1 MFFRS
6 GSGFQLQF
14 IFPKCFPFQTN
25 VILDETDKL
34 FDNNYFAKT
43 NFFGRKFSLKYC
55 PPAKVQKDRQ
65 TFFHYLNVDQN
76 SKSFFRSKEI
86 LKSHLL

>member
-14 IFPKCFPFQTN
+14 ILQKCFPFQTN

-55 PPAKVQKDRQ
+55 PPAKGTKRQ
-65 TFFHYLNVDQN
+65 ADLFSL
-76 SKSFFRSKEI
+76 SECGPE
-86 LKSHLL
+86 L